1 MYCAC
6 AKFAL
11 YSDTAHPVKV
21 EILALTTKMIKFAD
35 SVIFFVHNLFFW
47 GDGGG
52 VNSGYAKF

>member
-35 SVIFFVHNLFFW
+35 SVIFFVHNLFFG

-52 VNSGYAKF
+52 

>member
-35 SVIFFVHNLFFW
+35 SVIFLYIVWFFGGW
-47 GDGGG
+47 GG